1 MSNNWVTAN
10 HAYLAGEIEGLA
22 ARMRGDDA
30 AAVSEQLVTGLD
42 ARAPALVEVAEIF
55 ELTRF
60 EIDVLVM
67 AAGCV
72 LDATF
77 ARSCGAPASFG
88 LAVEKLPDAH
98 WSAFSPDGPL
108 RRWHLVEPVGAGPM
122 TGRVLEVDERVLNY
136 LLGVDHDD
144 PALAALVHV
153 PTVDLRLVPTH
164 RRLAERV
171 AEAWKRTT
179 DAGLPAVTQLC
190 GADSKT
196 LVEIAVTACSLSGLE
211 ARVAA
216 AHGLPRGADEL
227 VAFARRWEREASLL
241 GAALVL
247 DCAGLLETD
256 RETGAVIDRL
266 LGEVGGLVV
275 LVSRDR
281 RPAPVRRLFHTI
293 DVERPT
299 ESEQCDVWVDRLGDA
314 GPSLG
319 PQIDAL
325 AAQFDLAVSDIEA
338 ACRDAQLA
346 PPPVA
351 DALWDACRSQARSGM
366 AALARR
372 IEGTASWDDLVVTD
386 LARDALESVVR
397 QVRHR
402 ARVYREWGFGAR
414 GSRGRGISA
423 LFAGPSGTGKT
434 MAAEV
439 LANEL
444 RLDLYAIDLSAMVS
458 KYIGETEKNLRQVFD
473 AAESSGAILLFDE
486 ADALFGR
493 RSEVK
498 DSHDRYANI
507 EVSYLLHR
515 IENYRGIAIL
525 TSNIKSAL
533 DVAFLRRI
541 SVIAE
546 FPFPDE
552 SMRTLM
558 WQRAFPNETPTKD
571 LDPKLLAQLHVSGGS
586 IRNIALAAA
595 FLAAEADEPVTFDLV
610 RRAAMLDYAKS
621 DRHVTPA
628 ELRGWP

>member
-1 MSNNWVTAN
+1 MSTDWATAN
-10 HAYLAGEIEGLA
+10 QAYLAREIDRLGGQLRGEA
-22 ARMRGDDA
+22 P
-30 AAVSEQLVTGLD
+30 AVESGEPIVALD
-42 ARAPALVEVAEIF
+42 ARPPALVELSEIF
-55 ELTRF
+55 ELSRF
-60 EIDVLVM
+60 EAKVLVM
-67 AAGCV
+67 AAGCA

-98 WSAFSPDGPL
+98 WSALSPDGPL
-108 RRWHLVEPVGAGPM
+108 RRWHLVEAVGGGPV
-122 TGRVLEVDERVLNY
+122 TSRVLEVDERVLNY
-136 LLGVDHDD
+136 LVGVDHDD
-144 PALAALVHV
+144 PALAAVVHI

-164 RRLAERV
+164 RLVAERV
-171 AEAWKRTT
+171 AASWRRTMEP
-179 DAGLPAVTQLC
+179 DRPAVTQLC
-190 GADSKT
+190 GADAKT
-196 LVEIAVTACSLSGLE
+196 LVEIAVAACSLFGLE
-211 ARVAA
+211 VRVAA
-216 AHGLPRGADEL
+216 ADGLPRATAEL
-227 VAFARRWEREASLL
+227 MAFARRWEREASLL

-247 DCAGLLETD
+247 DCGGVADTD
-256 RETGAVIDRL
+256 REIGAVIDRL

-314 GPSLG
+314 GASLG

-338 ACRDAQLA
+338 ACRDAQLT
-346 PPPVA
+346 PPPLA

-414 GSRGRGISA
+414 GSRGRGISV

-552 SMRTLM
+552 SMRALM